1 MGRHEQEETTEATEE
16 VDCDYNEKAHV
27 FKIVKADIF
36 LLSSSVELCRL
47 IHSLKLIFYKSNF
60 QFS

>member
-1 MGRHEQEETTEATEE
+1 MGRHEQEESTEATEE
-16 VDCDYNEKAHV
+16 VDCDYNENAHV

-47 IHSLKLIFYKSNF
+47 IYSLNLIF
-60 QFS
+60 

>member
-1 MGRHEQEETTEATEE
+1 MGRHEQEESTEATEE
-16 VDCDYNEKAHV
+16 VDCDYNENVHV

-47 IHSLKLIFYKSNF
+47 IHSLNLIF
-60 QFS
+60 